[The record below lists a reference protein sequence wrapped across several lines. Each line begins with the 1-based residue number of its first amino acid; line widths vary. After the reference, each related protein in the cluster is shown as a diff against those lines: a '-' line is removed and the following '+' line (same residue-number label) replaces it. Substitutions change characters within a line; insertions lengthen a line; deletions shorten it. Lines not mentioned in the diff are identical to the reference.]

1 MFAQMALLINT
12 FAIHIVVILSNIEL
26 FTIHELTFNFNFL
39 LQEGLR
45 TGCVVDASFLCL
57 ASQTISCP
65 SYF

>member
-12 FAIHIVVILSNIEL
+12 FAIHIVVILSNIKL

-45 TGCVVDASFLCL
+45 TSG
-57 ASQTISCP
+57 
-65 SYF
+65 